1 MSSFSQ
7 LFGASAS
14 KVDDKVSGLFTKK
27 TDGPVTRENLKLIRT
42 VIEIPEPLQE
52 DGQDQVAEADAEVDE
67 VDEVEEDQGAEDS
80 GSEAEVEV
88 SSKKLKKQK
97 KKQDINEDLE
107 ANYYNKILKDDNKD
121 DKKND
126 SRDDIEDDGSEKE
139 DVEMKDVSGSDD
151 KSKKAKTIDLKEQE
165 LEKAERTVFV
175 GNVPAAIIKSKSLT
189 KQFKRFFAEIGKI
202 DSIRFRSISFND
214 VGSRKVAFVKKAL
227 HESRD
232 SVNAYVVY
240 QDKESSLKSVKELN
254 GKIFE
259 NHHLK
264 VDHLSHPTVKDNKRT
279 IFVGNLDF
287 GEQEE
292 NLWKYFNTK
301 INNDVESVR
310 IIRDSKTNLGKGF
323 ALIQFKDTLSVNKA
337 LLLNDKPI
345 TYSES
350 KKIGRKLRISRAS
363 KYAKPS
369 IMSPNHIDNVKPHRN
384 HNKLITDQQKT
395 KMGRAQAILGK
406 ADKASIG
413 KVKVIEGTRA
423 SKGSKIAGI
432 KGLKSAK
439 GKVKKPRLRD
449 RSTNFKKD
457 QKQMQKEY
465 NKK

>member
-27 TDGPVTRENLKLIRT
+27 SDGPVTRENLKLTRT
-42 VIEIPEPLQE
+42 VIEIPEPLPLQE
-52 DGQDQVAEADAEVDE
+52 DGQEQVAEAEAEAEAEADE
-67 VDEVEEDQGAEDS
+67 ADEADEDQGVEDS
-80 GSEAEVEV
+80 DSEAEVEV

-107 ANYYNKILKDDNKD
+107 ANYYNKILKDD
-121 DKKND
+121 KK
-126 SRDDIEDDGSEKE
+126 DDIEDNGSEKE
-139 DVEMKDVSGSDD
+139 DVEMKDVSSNDG

-165 LEKAERTVFV
+165 WEKAERTVFV

-202 DSIRFRSISFND
+202 DSIRFRSISFTD

-227 HESRD
+227 HESRE

-310 IIRDSKTNLGKGF
+310 IIRDSKTNMGKGF

-345 TYSES
+345 SYGES

-369 IMSPNHIDNVKPHRN
+369 IMSPNHIENVKPHRN
-384 HNKLITDQQKT
+384 HSKLITDQQKT

-406 ADKASIG
+406 ADKSSIG